1 MNRTIDSCIRLFGRL
16 FCAGSFFSPE
26 SMRSGVSEPHDLQP
40 EWQDTSIRHS
50 RWTWLVSFAICSG
63 LATSGEIASRAQA
76 APAQI
81 ARENIQEAGIHGT
94 VKVGTLPLQG
104 VRVTASN
111 SLTGKQATTTTDAN
125 GAYSITLRGGRY
137 LIRAE
142 LFGFS
147 PSTTEVLLNSNTSQ
161 KGVNFSLQS
170 GANNLSS
177 LWEAVLLPPVSTSS
191 VSLQPAISTIGA
203 SSGAQVPSF
212 PGDPNFSGDSFVVD
226 GQASIVNPFFQMD
239 DLMRQSFEDGHQLQ
253 GTSVGSDEDLSA
265 GGPVTPS
272 SPNQT
277 HGLVYWNGGNSALN
291 ADPFL
296 LAGQPS
302 PNPSYNSNGYGLVLS
317 GHPYILGLTRPSN
330 RDSASFSYAGQ
341 IATTLIN
348 DYATVPTELER
359 TGNFSQLLGPTG
371 APILIYPPRSRVPYP
386 NNTIG
391 SALLDPVALA
401 LLQYLPAPNLRSTSL
416 NYRLVTPQGAHTN
429 TIGAGYTHSFGA
441 SPTAS
446 SGNQSVSVNFNL
458 NRVANDVINVFPAFG
473 GKRVVQGYALTAAY
487 SINRQH
493 LFSTTSL
500 TSNRNNA
507 ELRNH
512 FTYGEDVATEAGVLN
527 DGFGHRINPNPR
539 NYGLPNLVLNNF
551 TGLSQTQPN
560 YQLTQVL
567 ALSGSSSWEHGTHIV
582 RFGGD
587 IRRIEFNLFGGTN
600 ATGTFVFTGAYTQQE
615 QESVA
620 NPVATT
626 GSSFAD
632 FLLGL
637 PQETN
642 IESARQKAYMRQNN
656 WDLFVRDDWKAL
668 PSLTILVGLRYDYF
682 SPFAE
687 KDDRLSTLDYNSGFT
702 RVAPVRPNEIG
713 RVSGVKYARTLVSPD
728 HNNLSP
734 HLGFAWQ
741 ASRSTVVRSAYGIN
755 YTVGLYGSFTQY
767 LAYQP
772 PFAHVEVNLNI
783 PHDITLFTLGAGFG
797 NTADRGNY
805 SISRNYRLPYTQVW
819 YLELQQALPHDVVLN
834 VGYSG
839 AKGTRLDV
847 ISAPGFYNNV
857 GFASAFFNFEN
868 SAAFSN
874 FNALLVRVNKRLLHG
889 LALQSTYSY
898 SHSIDN
904 ASSINAGIPVVAQN
918 WQDLRAEE
926 GNSTFDIRHLVTGSF
941 FYQIPFGR
949 NKSYLNNGGWASDL
963 LGGWTFSGYYLFA
976 TGVPL
981 TPLIAASATEVERGT
996 HGSVRPNRVPGVSIR
1011 AGGGHLHHWFNTGAF
1026 STEFSPGQLYGTAA
1040 RNSIRGPGTE
1050 NVTLSLSRNF
1060 HPGEGKSLE
1069 LRATANNALNIVQYA
1084 GVNTQFD
1091 STSNGQVDAF
1101 QPMRQITFLARF
1113 SF

>member
-1 MNRTIDSCIRLFGRL
+1 MAGHFHTTLTVDMAGFVRDMLWASHVWGNSVARPGR
-16 FCAGSFFSPE
+16 
-26 SMRSGVSEPHDLQP
+26 
-40 EWQDTSIRHS
+40 
-50 RWTWLVSFAICSG
+50 
-63 LATSGEIASRAQA
+63 
-76 APAQI
+76 PAQI

-296 LAGQPS
+296 LAGQSS

-386 NNTIG
+386 NNTID

-416 NYRLVTPQGAHTN
+416 NYRLVTPQGTHTN

-493 LFSTTSL
+493 LFQHHQPYLEPQQRRVAQSL
-500 TSNRNNA
+500 YVWR
-507 ELRNH
+507 RCR
-512 FTYGEDVATEAGVLN
+512 
-527 DGFGHRINPNPR
+527 HRGGRPERRVRSPHQSKSAR
-539 NYGLPNLVLNNF
+539 LWMPNLVLNN
-551 TGLSQTQPN
+551 
-560 YQLTQVL
+560 
-567 ALSGSSSWEHGTHIV
+567 
-582 RFGGD
+582 
-587 IRRIEFNLFGGTN
+587 
-600 ATGTFVFTGAYTQQE
+600 
-615 QESVA
+615 
-620 NPVATT
+620 
-626 GSSFAD
+626 
-632 FLLGL
+632 
-637 PQETN
+637 
-642 IESARQKAYMRQNN
+642 
-656 WDLFVRDDWKAL
+656 
-668 PSLTILVGLRYDYF
+668 SL
-682 SPFAE
+682 
-687 KDDRLSTLDYNSGFT
+687 
-702 RVAPVRPNEIG
+702 
-713 RVSGVKYARTLVSPD
+713 
-728 HNNLSP
+728 
-734 HLGFAWQ
+734 
-741 ASRSTVVRSAYGIN
+741 
-755 YTVGLYGSFTQY
+755 
-767 LAYQP
+767 
-772 PFAHVEVNLNI
+772 
-783 PHDITLFTLGAGFG
+783 
-797 NTADRGNY
+797 
-805 SISRNYRLPYTQVW
+805 
-819 YLELQQALPHDVVLN
+819 
-834 VGYSG
+834 
-839 AKGTRLDV
+839 
-847 ISAPGFYNNV
+847 
-857 GFASAFFNFEN
+857 
-868 SAAFSN
+868 
-874 FNALLVRVNKRLLHG
+874 
-889 LALQSTYSY
+889 
-898 SHSIDN
+898 
-904 ASSINAGIPVVAQN
+904 
-918 WQDLRAEE
+918 
-926 GNSTFDIRHLVTGSF
+926 
-941 FYQIPFGR
+941 
-949 NKSYLNNGGWASDL
+949 
-963 LGGWTFSGYYLFA
+963 
-976 TGVPL
+976 
-981 TPLIAASATEVERGT
+981 
-996 HGSVRPNRVPGVSIR
+996 GSVRHNRTINSRRCSPCQECCLLGARHAHR
-1011 AGGGHLHHWFNTGAF
+1011 ALW
-1026 STEFSPGQLYGTAA
+1026 
-1040 RNSIRGPGTE
+1040 RGYP
-1050 NVTLSLSRNF
+1050 
-1060 HPGEGKSLE
+1060 
-1069 LRATANNALNIVQYA
+1069 
-1084 GVNTQFD
+1084 
-1091 STSNGQVDAF
+1091 
-1101 QPMRQITFLARF
+1101 
-1113 SF
+1113 